1 MSDVKKATAVVVL
14 LVYSAVLWALIRPG
28 GKGPSLVT
36 ETGLAFAGIVA

>member
-1 MSDVKKATAVVVL
+1 MTDVKKATAVVVL
-14 LVYSAVLWALIRPG
+14 LTYSVVLWMLIRPG